1 MLVRNPEQA
10 KRDRAQREKLIARLE
25 EELEQLKHLDAGK
38 HPKAVCTL
46 RSHPTY
52 GRYLRETKMGQLC
65 IDRAKVKDEERLD
78 GKYLLRTS
86 DDTLTAVDVALGY
99 KQLVEIESAFRTL
112 KTTLELRPVYHRL
125 DERIRA
131 HVVLCWLAL
140 LLVRVAELR
149 TGKTWPV
156 IRDRL
161 QRMHLGEFIVGNSKV
176 LRRTETTDEQASILD
191 AMRVCEPP
199 TIFHKDLS
207 EANTT

>member
-1 MLVRNPEQA
+1 VLVRNPEQA

-161 QRMHLGEFIVGNSKV
+161 QRMHLGEFIVGNSKL

>member
-156 IRDRL
+156 IRG
-161 QRMHLGEFIVGNSKV
+161 QIAAN
-176 LRRTETTDEQASILD
+176 ASW
-191 AMRVCEPP
+191 
-199 TIFHKDLS
+199 
-207 EANTT
+207 

>member
-161 QRMHLGEFIVGNSKV
+161 QRMHLGEFIVGNSKL